1 MSITITPA
9 DAIIIVGVV
18 MGVFGMAA
26 PEKALKWQELHAPT
40 LVTVGVIVAFI
51 GLALRV
57 VLE

>member
-1 MSITITPA
+1 MNITPA

-18 MGVFGMAA
+18 MGAFGMAA

-40 LVTVGVIVAFI
+40 LVTVGVIVALI